1 MNKGA
6 KTMRYAAAVMAAAA
20 FSLAALGA
28 QSVDWP
34 ANYES
39 QLAAHMAAITPSGDN
54 VASSDI
60 YSGFNSIYEIVA
72 FAYFSD
78 KLRNRPV
85 KGIWVSIR

>member
-6 KTMRYAAAVMAAAA
+6 KAMRCAVAVMAAAA
-20 FSLAALGA
+20 FSLAAFGA
-28 QSVDWP
+28 RSVDWP
-34 ANYES
+34 SNYET

-54 VASSDI
+54 VASSDL

-78 KLRNRPV
+78 KLRNQPV
-85 KGIWVSIR
+85 KGTQLSFR